1 MVALRSLKKKEEEG
15 VSAFRVNELIS
26 AAGRE
31 SSTVV
36 FGVLNTDGRLTAEHA
51 GSLFGVSVDFPEW
64 RLEFCLVSLILL
76 GLK

>member
-15 VSAFRVNELIS
+15 VSAFRVNELIIS
-26 AAGRE
+26 AGRE

-51 GSLFGVSVDFPEW
+51 SPQSTPGVF
-64 RLEFCLVSLILL
+64 LEFWWIFLNGGWNSV
-76 GLK
+76 